1 MLKFDIESKAGSQ
14 VQQVDQAEL
23 YLPTESELQ
32 MAQVGLFST
41 ACWLSKRS
49 VHFRDLSI
57 VEKCLS

>member
-32 MAQVGLFST
+32 MAQVGLFSFLPYS
-41 ACWLSKRS
+41 CGDQHCL
-49 VHFRDLSI
+49 LN
-57 VEKCLS
+57 VEKSFK